1 MAVLT
6 YSETI
11 PITLPAAYS
20 RPQGLA
26 VVDNVLNL
34 LVTGNSRANIL
45 GYPITGG
52 DTPDTEQALQNPV
65 PEARANSL
73 DNVGDSFAVPA
84 RQALFLVNSLG
95 AIVRN
100 TTNFFVHSHLAV
112 TYDADDMR
120 LLFLVR
126 DTLSGSSNYL
136 RVAVYTVE
144 LGFTSYINIGEQSN
158 RQDNGLVEY
167 SSDRVWLM
175 YGRAGRELQTYTS
188 QFVAL
193 DEPQPLIEIPDA
205 VEIRDISF
213 WANNLYVLTSDA
225 SVYVYAGEQ
234 VVSDVGEPVRQLF
247 MDSPYFQ
254 KYAVVRQANPL
265 NVLTFNADMIAVTST
280 DLFRFLIGGVVT
292 LEDVLDNVAIV
303 PQFTIPAIEVDDKVF
318 LYDGEEA
325 PTTIPDD
332 ALTVSGIQR
341 VGQMQRQIL
350 YTKEPTVTA

>member
-1 MAVLT
+1 MA
-6 YSETI
+6 Y
-11 PITLPAAYS
+11 
-20 RPQGLA
+20 
-26 VVDNVLNL
+26 
-34 LVTGNSRANIL
+34 
-45 GYPITGG
+45 
-52 DTPDTEQALQNPV
+52 
-65 PEARANSL
+65 
-73 DNVGDSFAVPA
+73 
-84 RQALFLVNSLG
+84 
-95 AIVRN
+95 
-100 TTNFFVHSHLAV
+100 
-112 TYDADDMR
+112 
-120 LLFLVR
+120 
-126 DTLSGSSNYL
+126 
-136 RVAVYTVE
+136 
-144 LGFTSYINIGEQSN
+144 

-167 SSDRVWLM
+167 SSDRVWVM
-175 YGRAGRELQTYTS
+175 YGRADRELQTYTS

-193 DEPQPLIEIPDA
+193 DEPQPLIEIPDT

-234 VVSDVGEPVRQLF
+234 VASDVGEPVRQLF

-318 LYDGEEA
+318 LYDGEDA

-341 VGQMQRQIL
+341 IGQMQRQIL
-350 YTKEPTVTA
+350 YTKEPTVTS

>member
-1 MAVLT
+1 MRLSLT

-11 PITLPAAYS
+11 SITLPAAYS
-20 RPQGLA
+20 NPQGLA

-65 PEARANSL
+65 PEARLANSL

-144 LGFTSYINIGEQSN
+144 LGFTSYINIGEQS
-158 RQDNGLVEY
+158 GL
-167 SSDRVWLM
+167 
-175 YGRAGRELQTYTS
+175 
-188 QFVAL
+188 
-193 DEPQPLIEIPDA
+193 
-205 VEIRDISF
+205 
-213 WANNLYVLTSDA
+213 
-225 SVYVYAGEQ
+225 
-234 VVSDVGEPVRQLF
+234 
-247 MDSPYFQ
+247 
-254 KYAVVRQANPL
+254 
-265 NVLTFNADMIAVTST
+265 
-280 DLFRFLIGGVVT
+280 
-292 LEDVLDNVAIV
+292 
-303 PQFTIPAIEVDDKVF
+303 
-318 LYDGEEA
+318 
-325 PTTIPDD
+325 PT
-332 ALTVSGIQR
+332 R
-341 VGQMQRQIL
+341 
-350 YTKEPTVTA
+350 